1 MKMIKPSFEILE
13 PQGYDFNSM
22 CKQIELCGRICY
34 KSEDKITEG
43 SAEKFVKRMVDSS
56 HNAMLEHGTV
66 YLKITNMIAP
76 EYNSNSNN
84 YADWDLYK
92 ELHNKYAHNKYSHCI
107 EKESSTLYITTNYR
121 VIVENEWEDDIKYMC
136 EPTEHHVK
144 RVSVK
149 FILDRGVSH
158 EYVRHKVMSFA
169 QESTRYCSYIK
180 SRFGGSVSFIT
191 PPWLQ
196 EDEKEEFENDLAV
209 SEAIYFK
216 WLNKGWTA
224 QQARGFLFHF
234 LKTELAV
241 TAFVDADGWLHF
253 FDLRALGTTGAPHPQ
268 AKELALPL
276 MEEFKKRGYI
286 Q

>member
-13 PQGYDFNSM
+13 PQGYDFVSM
-22 CKQIELCGRICY
+22 CKNIELCGRICY
-34 KSEDKITEG
+34 KSEDKITDG

-76 EYNSNSNN
+76 EYNSSSNN